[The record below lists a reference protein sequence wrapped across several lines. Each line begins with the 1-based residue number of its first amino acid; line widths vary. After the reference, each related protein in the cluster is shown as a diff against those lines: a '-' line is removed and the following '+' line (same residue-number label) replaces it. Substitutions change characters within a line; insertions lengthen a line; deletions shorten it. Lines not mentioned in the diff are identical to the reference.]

1 MVLPPAHAP
10 LCSASTAPLP
20 RCSAPLRASPLPPQ
34 TPNASLRFAKV
45 EQCGGS
51 SEALHFASPPS
62 ACFAGFGTPLRSAD
76 FVTPPASLRTRYSL
90 RFASLVFI
98 SRPPSQGGELRPPH
112 CPRWASLAAPLR
124 FAILYINGNLIMFS
138 AVMRHRL
145 KHNPVY
151 VKYPASPAPL
161 LPSLRFASFGAC
173 FASLRPPSSVAPL
186 RYAPPAS
193 SLRFVAPLR
202 SAPFFNAPLRVAPLR
217 NDIFSIAIFPRT
229 LRVLQNPPQKNVG
242 KRFYLTK
249 VKYS

>member
-1 MVLPPAHAP
+1 MSILPPLSITGVECPPTNCVYLRKRWKYIPPAP
-10 LCSASTAPLP
+10 LHYMRFQAFRKLLML
-20 RCSAPLRASPLPPQ
+20 RSAPQKSNNAKCFPTHCVPLRPPRF
-34 TPNASLRFAKV
+34 ASLR
-45 EQCGGS
+45 
-51 SEALHFASPPS
+51 
-62 ACFAGFGTPLRSAD
+62 
-76 FVTPPASLRTRYSL
+76 SLRKRYSL
-90 RFASLVFI
+90 RFAPFVFI